1 MKKINNKSLL
11 FISKILTLR
20 SPVFVPF
27 IFVLCSIIVSCLSFS
42 CRRHDRVIN
51 TSFYFWKTVYKTN
64 KTESDYLNHLHSH
77 KLYMRIMDV
86 DMDENGS
93 TPIPVSPISF
103 QARLPDTVA
112 LVPVVF
118 IVNNILKVT
127 TRPQLDVLATNIVRF
142 VNGKVQQA
150 GKSSFNELQ
159 IDCDWTAS
167 TRENYFYLLEQL
179 RKLKELK
186 GKMISV
192 TLRLHQL
199 KNQKGSGI
207 PPADRAMLMCYN
219 MGNLRKYGEQ
229 NSILEISELKKY
241 LGDNV
246 TTYPM
251 PIDIGLPLF
260 SWAVAFRTKD
270 YIGIAKRISFDNL
283 NNKNQFIFIKNNIYQ
298 AKTNL
303 PDYGLKTNDE
313 VRWENVSAGNLQA
326 AATYLSPL
334 VKTDTVNVIYFHLDD
349 ATIKTYTY
357 DDLEK
362 TTHLFR

>member
-1 MKKINNKSLL
+1 MRSSHKTLAPFL
-11 FISKILTLR
+11 TILILGFCF
-20 SPVFVPF
+20 S
-27 IFVLCSIIVSCLSFS
+27 S
-42 CRRHDRVIN
+42 CRRHDRVVN
-51 TSFYFWKTVYKTN
+51 TSFYFWKTVYKNN
-64 KTESDYLNHLHSH
+64 KTESDYLNKLHAH

-86 DMDENGS
+86 DMDENGVN
-93 TPIPVSPISF
+93 PAPVSPIIF
-103 QARLPDTVA
+103 QTKLPDTVEM
-112 LVPVVF
+112 VPVVF

-127 TRPQLDVLATNIVRF
+127 TRPQLDALASNVVRF
-142 VNGKVQQA
+142 LSGKVQQA
-150 GKSSFNELQ
+150 GKTSFTELQ

-167 TRENYFYLLEQL
+167 TRENYFYLLGQL
-179 RKLKELK
+179 RKVKELK
-186 GKMISV
+186 AKTISA

-207 PPADRAMLMCYN
+207 PPVNRAMLMCYN

-246 TTYPM
+246 TAYPM

-260 SWAVAFRTKD
+260 SWAVAFRNKE
-270 YIGIAKRISFDNL
+270 YIGIAKRISFDDL
-283 NNKNQFIFIKNNIYQ
+283 HDKNQFIFIKNNLYR

-313 VRWENVSAGNLQA
+313 VRWENVSADNLRA
-326 AATYLSPL
+326 TATYLSPL
-334 VKTDTVNVIYFHLDD
+334 IKADTVNVIYFHLDE

>member
-1 MKKINNKSLL
+1 MKKIIQKSLL
-11 FISKILTLR
+11 LVPKIIASFPSVICLTVLTL
-20 SPVFVPF
+20 
-27 IFVLCSIIVSCLSFS
+27 ISCLSFS
-42 CRRHDRVIN
+42 CRRHDRVTN
-51 TSFYFWKTVYKTN
+51 TSFYFWKTVYKAN
-64 KTESDYLNHLHSH
+64 KTESDYLKNLHSH

-86 DMDENGS
+86 DMDESGS
-93 TPIPVSPISF
+93 TPVPVSPISF
-103 QARLPDTVA
+103 QAKLPDTVEM
-112 LVPVVF
+112 VPVVF

-127 TRPQLDVLATNIVRF
+127 TRSQLNALAGNIVRF

-150 GKSSFNELQ
+150 GKASFTELQ

-167 TRENYFYLLEQL
+167 TRENYFYLLTQL
-179 RKLKELK
+179 RKVKELK
-186 GKMISV
+186 GKTISA

-207 PPADRAMLMCYN
+207 PPVNRAMLMCYN

-241 LGDNV
+241 LGNNV

-260 SWAVAFRTKD
+260 SWAVAFRSKE
-270 YIGIAKRISFDNL
+270 YIGIAKRISLDDL
-283 NNKNQFIFIKNNIYQ
+283 NNKNQFVAIKNNIYR

-326 AATYLSPL
+326 TATYLSPL
-334 VKTDTVNVIYFHLDD
+334 IKADTVNVIYFHLDE
-349 ATIKTYTY
+349 ATIKAYTY
-357 DDLEK
+357 DNLEK
-362 TTHLFR
+362 TAHLFR